1 MNNASAPPHCTALV
15 VAAGSGVRMG
25 YDKLLVPL
33 GGRTVLQR
41 SVDRLLQCDAIES
54 MVIVCPP
61 DRWHTL
67 DLAATD
73 KPVLRA
79 DGGQL
84 RQDSVR
90 SGLQA
95 CPPHTTHIA
104 IHDAARPFV
113 ALEDLERVLQTAFET
128 GAASLAHRVVDT
140 LQRADA
146 SQVIRDSVSR
156 EHLWGMETPQVF
168 CRDLLLQS
176 ILATESEAPFFTDE
190 VSLLHAAGHPVFLV
204 ESRHAN
210 PKITTPAD
218 LALASALCLAPT
230 TSDFRSS

>member
-1 MNNASAPPHCTALV
+1 MNNASAPLHCTALV

-25 YDKLLVPL
+25 YDKLLISL
-33 GGRTVLQR
+33 GEHTVLQR
-41 SVDRLLQCDAIES
+41 SVDRLLECSAIES

-67 DLAATD
+67 DFRATD

-79 DGGQL
+79 NGGRF

-113 ALEDLERVLQTAFET
+113 ALEDLERVIQTAFET

-140 LQRADA
+140 LQRADD
-146 SQVIRDSVSR
+146 SQVILDSVSR
-156 EHLWGMETPQVF
+156 DHLWGMETPQVF
-168 CRDLLLQS
+168 CRDWLWES
-176 ILATESEAPFFTDE
+176 ILATESQASLFTDE

-210 PKITTPAD
+210 LKITTPAD
-218 LALASALCLAPT
+218 LALASALCLAPP
-230 TSDFRSS
+230 TSHFRSS